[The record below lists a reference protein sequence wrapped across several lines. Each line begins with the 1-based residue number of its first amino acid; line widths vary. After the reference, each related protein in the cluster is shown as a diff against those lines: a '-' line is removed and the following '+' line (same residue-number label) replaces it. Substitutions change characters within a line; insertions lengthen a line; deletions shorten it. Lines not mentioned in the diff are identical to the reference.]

1 MSNKGRDDKLERK
14 RHYEAQARLEA
25 IKIARLKGKQ
35 EDEARSYEDTLV
47 SRQKKHEVKS
57 LPKKE

>member
-1 MSNKGRDDKLERK
+1 MFNKERDDKLERK
-14 RHYEAQARLEA
+14 RHYEAQTKREA

-35 EDEARSYEDTLV
+35 KDEARCYEDTLV

-57 LPKKE
+57 LP